1 MTVTEQT
8 ARQGLMLAPGEGRVI
23 AGGPMRATLKVP
35 GGAGALTSTFEMVI
49 QPGFDVGAHVHSRGE
64 ELFYVVA
71 GELDLLAF
79 EPTVRSGDWHE
90 WTSASGQRVL
100 HGGPGAVLF
109 VPAGVPHAFSNST
122 GSPVTMLFQSAP
134 SGHEDYF
141 DELVGL
147 LAASAGSPDPHEVAA
162 LRARHDIHQLSG
174 MRARGAQ

>member
-8 ARQGLMLAPGEGRVI
+8 ARQGLMLAPGEGRVF

-35 GGAGALTSTFEMVI
+35 GGADASTSTFEIVI
-49 QPGFDVGAHVHSRGE
+49 QPGFDVGAHVHTRGE
-64 ELFYVVA
+64 ELFYVVE

-79 EPTVRSGDWHE
+79 TPTVRSEDWHA
-90 WTSASGQRVL
+90 WTSASGQRML
-100 HGGPGAVLF
+100 RGGPGSVLF

-141 DELVGL
+141 AELVEL
-147 LAASAGSPDPHEVAA
+147 LAASGGPPDPQEVAA
-162 LRARHDIHQLSG
+162 LRVRHDIHQLTG
-174 MRARGAQ
+174 MRARVAP